1 MALQEAYDMI
11 CFSDR
16 ISFFCIRPPPVF
28 LFKRYFFKG
37 IIKYVDKGLVKRN
50 VQYTYIALSPIRR
63 NDLNYYYYTQMI
75 QERLKEPPRC
85 VNVNEKEDE
94 VSGRWKKIAFLDLL
108 LQMHREDKSFTLENI
123 REEVDT
129 FMFEVR

>member
-1 MALQEAYDMI
+1 M
-11 CFSDR
+11 
-16 ISFFCIRPPPVF
+16 V
-28 LFKRYFFKG
+28 
-37 IIKYVDKGLVKRN
+37 KGLVKRN
-50 VQYTYIALSPIRR
+50 YQYTYMYIAFSAIRR
-63 NDLNYYYYTQMI
+63 NYLNYYYTQMI

-129 FMFEVR
+129 FMFEVI